1 MEALKTLHHMPYHQ
15 SRILQ
20 LIREQPIVDPMLE
33 ENYVIPYVTK
43 HHKVFLPSN
52 QYLKPPWDKSCLHD
66 REVVSMTENSTQ
78 EAKGEGIHRVDRM
91 VVELG
96 GGDGLSPGDGCGVIK
111 VGRCGCGDVEAFVG
125 LTGTTVIF
133 MWKEKILTA
142 TVFAA
147 LYGLVELLYLLA
159 AIYKIREGAWIP
171 LIYLCNS
178 VLRSNSQEPL
188 VYSAKE
194 DDRASLFCAMVLE
207 EANVFRQYFC
217 RVLADVLYQWMS
229 KALGKSTKF
238 SSDVQLATGTL
249 SPKLIRNSSHLADQQ
264 IFLQSS
270 GLSMK
275 ELLCTIPKAET
286 ISRRQIVCPLPHVY
300 IAIDA

>member
-1 MEALKTLHHMPYHQ
+1 MNKIGAAY
-15 SRILQ
+15 
-20 LIREQPIVDPMLE
+20 
-33 ENYVIPYVTK
+33 
-43 HHKVFLPSN
+43 
-52 QYLKPPWDKSCLHD
+52 
-66 REVVSMTENSTQ
+66 
-78 EAKGEGIHRVDRM
+78 
-91 VVELG
+91 
-96 GGDGLSPGDGCGVIK
+96 
-111 VGRCGCGDVEAFVG
+111 EAFVG

-142 TVFAA
+142 TAFAA
-147 LYGLVELLYLLA
+147 LYGSVELLYLLA

-238 SSDVQLATGTL
+238 SSDVQLATGT
-249 SPKLIRNSSHLADQQ
+249 S
-264 IFLQSS
+264 LQSS